1 MGQIQEC
8 EAFPKIA
15 RLAFKNS
22 PCKWGALNCFHM
34 LLLLRSLREH
44 IKVGQTFGNRR
55 GRCLIIWNWLWK
67 KVQNTR
73 FYYEFYVIF
82 SFFYKLLVGT
92 NGTSYL
98 ITLFFPIH
106 RYLQT
111 FENYVCTPPTLGHFY
126 MKRRSSV
133 SPFVRLFWQ
142 ESCGQTWWKQSA
154 YHEVPILYQSR
165 VECFHTY
172 ELEKT

>member
-1 MGQIQEC
+1 M
-8 EAFPKIA
+8 FDHLK
-15 RLAFKNS
+15 
-22 PCKWGALNCFHM
+22 
-34 LLLLRSLREH
+34 
-44 IKVGQTFGNRR
+44 
-55 GRCLIIWNWLWK
+55 LIVK
-67 KVQNTR
+67 KVQNCR

-82 SFFYKLLVGT
+82 SFFYKLLVGS

-133 SPFVRLFWQ
+133 SPFVRLF
-142 ESCGQTWWKQSA
+142 
-154 YHEVPILYQSR
+154 
-165 VECFHTY
+165 
-172 ELEKT
+172 